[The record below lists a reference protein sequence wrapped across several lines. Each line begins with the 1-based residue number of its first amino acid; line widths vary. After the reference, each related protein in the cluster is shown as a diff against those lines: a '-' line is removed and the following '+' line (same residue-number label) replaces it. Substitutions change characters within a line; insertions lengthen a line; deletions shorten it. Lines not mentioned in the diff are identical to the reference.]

1 MDSNVI
7 ISKQIKPINFN
18 LNEITN
24 KFKYIK
30 NRYNLHD
37 DDMILTLIIF
47 ESITKAILS
56 EGNFQN
62 SNLKFENIDIESV
75 LDIKCNIGG
84 KKTRKK
90 KRKKRKK
97 GGNKQLFSILL
108 ILLIMLPIVK
118 SGFSGTPT
126 DINTWTNITQQVLGI
141 GEYAL
146 TSTET
151 MSYTF
156 NDLGELSGRRPG
168 YCSSISFITSGL
180 ISIDDYAKSVK
191 ILANWVQ
198 TGYVNYLNNYH
209 VGSEVAFS
217 NAVDINLDVT
227 EFTVKKMFLND
238 GLNAIQDNMVR
249 DRQYGIQKGLFNDT
263 HWSSSALS
271 IPGHYLS
278 ATITPNGAMFIKNAD
293 VATLS
298 ASKSQPDK
306 ISGGFYVLYRP
317 PINGHTLDSMK
328 EWDTINDSLEGG
340 LQSGGENYH
349 DTFHDYIIKNIFPTI
364 RKKQFIHFKLV
375 GVIGSQYKNYQSWD
389 YLFDKTGYGE
399 HSAGFYNNMKKI
411 KRLNNLKLNKGITLT
426 SKNKIKHGDKV
437 FIERYTV
444 ENPKTKKTPDH
455 FYEDM
460 TNVKKHAQVT
470 QKIKNRNKSLS
481 RNKNQIKRFD
491 RTIKAYQ
498 KMRRRGKGRNGG
510 YKNKKTRRKN

>member
-97 GGNKQLFSILL
+97 GGNKKLFSILL

-168 YCSSISFITSGL
+168 YCSSISFLTSGL

-238 GLNAIQDNMVR
+238 GLNAIQENMVR

-271 IPGHYLS
+271 VPGHYLS

-298 ASKSQPDK
+298 ASKSEPDK

-317 PINGHTLDSMK
+317 PINGHTLESMN
-328 EWDTINDSLEGG
+328 EWDTINDSLEGVYNPP
-340 LQSGGENYH
+340 SK
-349 DTFHDYIIKNIFPTI
+349 IIMTLSMIILLKIF
-364 RKKQFIHFKLV
+364 
-375 GVIGSQYKNYQSWD
+375 S
-389 YLFDKTGYGE
+389 
-399 HSAGFYNNMKKI
+399 
-411 KRLNNLKLNKGITLT
+411 RL
-426 SKNKIKHGDKV
+426 
-437 FIERYTV
+437 
-444 ENPKTKKTPDH
+444 
-455 FYEDM
+455 
-460 TNVKKHAQVT
+460 
-470 QKIKNRNKSLS
+470 
-481 RNKNQIKRFD
+481 
-491 RTIKAYQ
+491 
-498 KMRRRGKGRNGG
+498 
-510 YKNKKTRRKN
+510 